1 MKSITKLTEENQ
13 VALREA
19 GGIETVI
26 RAINEHIRDDKVCL
40 SGCAALGSIN
50 DDECKQTI
58 AYKLTLIIINKSTR
72 R

>member
-1 MKSITKLTEENQ
+1 MIIPSDDNQ
-13 VALREA
+13 VAARNA
-19 GGIETVI
+19 GGIEAVVKV
-26 RAINEHIRDDKVCL
+26 INEHIDDLNVCL

-58 AYKLTLIIINKSTR
+58 AYKLTLIINKSTR

>member
-1 MKSITKLTEENQ
+1 MIVNMLLYIKTKNLKSLTNLTEENQ

-40 SGCAALGSIN
+40 YACVALGSMIEDN
-50 DDECKQTI
+50 RK
-58 AYKLTLIIINKSTR
+58 YGKH
-72 R
+72 